1 MLKRPQLPSSLKRPP
16 APPPPEDA
24 ARGRA
29 LDAAA
34 EAVLAGLSSL
44 SDLTAPLAI
53 SYLDRIGRPTPW
65 MTPEAGVLVTS
76 AGYAAHMAVE
86 ADGGPFGVTTLA
98 VLGTLPDLR
107 RGRPPQDLLLRV
119 VKATRK
125 TFSAIRAV
133 DELTWEG
140 FVSRRMARVG
150 EELDR
155 PLVDG
160 LLRFGWV
167 LRQVDLRYGLEP
179 ETTG

>member
-1 MLKRPQLPSSLKRPP
+1 MRLPIKRRQPP
-16 APPPPEDA
+16 APAEDPV
-24 ARGRA
+24 RGQA

-34 EAVLAGLSSL
+34 ERVLAGLSSL

-53 SYLDRIGRPTPW
+53 SYLDRVGKPTPW
-65 MTPEAGVLVTS
+65 MTPAAGVRITS

-86 ADGGPFGVTTLA
+86 ADGAAFGVESVP

-125 TFSAIRAV
+125 TFPVIRAV
-133 DELTWEG
+133 DDLTWEG
-140 FVSRRMARVG
+140 FVSRRMARVDD
-150 EELDR
+150 ELNR

-179 ETTG
+179 EKVG